1 MRGEP
6 LIVGGG
12 PAGSAAA
19 IALANAGVR
28 ATVLERTK
36 NPADAICGGF
46 LSWRTLETLRALGV
60 DPDALSGQPVARV
73 RLFAGGRSVE
83 QPLPRPALGLSRR
96 RLDAALLDHAAR
108 AGAKVERGVAV
119 RAIEHSTLR
128 LADGTDLTP
137 PAIFLATGKHDLR
150 GLARPAAAR
159 GDDPVLGLRLRVGA
173 GARVRHLVGDAI
185 ELHSFDRG
193 YCGMVLHEDG
203 SANLCMAVH
212 RSRLHE
218 AGDVPALLAALARE
232 APALGE
238 RLEGADPGTA
248 DAIANVPYGWRAR
261 AGKPGLFRLG
271 DQAAVIPSIAGEGMG
286 IALTS
291 GRSAATAWLSGGE
304 SAATAWQRGFAR
316 RSRRPVALA
325 GLVRAFAERRALS
338 PLLLAAARLPGVVD
352 LTARATRID

>member
-19 IALANAGVR
+19 IALAAAGVR
-28 ATVLERTK
+28 ATVLERTV

-46 LSWRTLETLRALGV
+46 LSWRTLDTLRALGV
-60 DPDALSGQPVARV
+60 DPDALGGEPVTRV
-73 RLFAGGRSVE
+73 RLLAGGRRVE
-83 QPLPRPALGLSRR
+83 RSLPHPALGVSRR

-108 AGAKVERGVAV
+108 AGARVDRGVAV
-119 RAIEHSTLR
+119 RAIEHGVVR
-128 LADGTDLTP
+128 LADGADLTP

-150 GLARPAAAR
+150 GHARPAAAR
-159 GDDPVLGLRLRVGA
+159 GRDPVLGLRLRVRA
-173 GARVRHLVGDAI
+173 DARLRRLIGDAI

-193 YCGMVLHEDG
+193 YCGVVLQEDG

-212 RSRLHE
+212 RSRLRE
-218 AGDVPALLAALARE
+218 AGDVPTLLAALASE
-232 APALGE
+232 APAFGE
-238 RLEGADPGTA
+238 RLEGADLGTA

-261 AGKPGLFRLG
+261 AGEPGLFRLG

-286 IALTS
+286 IALAS
-291 GRSAATAWLSGGE
+291 GRSAAAAWLAGGGP
-304 SAATAWQRGFAR
+304 AAAPWQRGFAR
-316 RSRRPVALA
+316 RARRPVAIA
-325 GLVRAFAERRALS
+325 GLVRALAERRALG